1 MAHKEIQNPFV
12 ISGYRGAHL
21 FCDREKETEILRR
34 NALNG
39 ANTTLIS
46 IRRLGKTGLIHH
58 LFSSFEKEK
67 KSPVC
72 LFVDLYETQ
81 NLRDFANKFTSV
93 IYRAFP
99 EKETIGSRF
108 RKLLLGMRPVF
119 SFNSLTGEPEIQ
131 INYQPPHQPEQ
142 TIESLLRFLEQQ
154 NVQVLVAF
162 DEFQQVA
169 NYPEQNAEATLR
181 SVIQLLHNVNFIFS
195 GSNKHLLAE
204 IFGNA
209 KRPFYAS
216 TQFLSL
222 AAIERSK
229 YADFIHRLFAEAE
242 RTIDA
247 EAVDFILEWTRSHTF
262 YTQML
267 CHRVYAKALKNNS
280 LEAVKLVCKE
290 ILDEQEAIFMQYRN
304 LLSPIQWSLLK
315 AIAKEQKASSLS
327 SSTFLTR
334 YELTLSGSQR
344 ALKALLDKEMI
355 YAETTAE
362 TTYYQVYNCFL
373 GRWLETIN

>member
-1 MAHKEIQNPFV
+1 MANKELKNPFV
-12 ISGYRGAHL
+12 ISGYGGAKL
-21 FCDREKETEILRR
+21 FCDRENETEILRR

-58 LFSSFEKEK
+58 LFSSFEKDK
-67 KSPVC
+67 KTVC

-81 NLRDFANKFTSV
+81 NLRDFANKFTSA

-108 RKLLLGMRPVF
+108 KKLLLGMRPVF

-154 NVQVLVAF
+154 EVRVLVAF

-169 NYPEQNAEATLR
+169 NYPERNAEATLR
-181 SVIQLLHNVNFIFS
+181 SVIQFLHNVNFIFS

-222 AAIERSK
+222 SAIERRK
-229 YADFIHRLFAEAE
+229 YAHFIDNLFTEAG
-242 RTIDA
+242 RTIDVQ
-247 EAVDFILEWTRSHTF
+247 AVDFILEWTRCHTF
-262 YTQML
+262 YTQMV
-267 CHRVYAKALKNNS
+267 CHRVYAKSLKSNS
-280 LEAVKLVCKE
+280 LETVKLACKE
-290 ILDEQEAIFMQYRN
+290 ILDEQETVFLQYRN
-304 LLSPIQWSLLK
+304 LLSPIQWNLLK

-327 SSTFLTR
+327 SSAFLAR
-334 YELTLSGSQR
+334 YDLTLSGTQR

-355 YAETTAE
+355 YSETTKE
-362 TTYYQVYNCFL
+362 TTYYQVYDCFL
-373 GRWLETIN
+373 SRWLETLN